1 MTPERHQRIKRL
13 FLAAVELAPSEVDAF
28 LQSACGDDGELRTE
42 IESLLENH
50 RVETLLGAANAAD
63 TAGLLNS
70 ALVSTEQSD
79 SSPDETRRAESARP
93 AGTMVAGRY
102 RLIAP
107 LGQGGMSVVYRAED
121 TELQQEIALKFLGP
135 ALRENASAVEILRRE
150 VRTARQVTHPN
161 VVRIFD
167 LGVSD
172 GDAYVTMEFVA
183 GDNLASLVRQV
194 GPLPAAKVLQIA
206 RQLAA
211 AISAA
216 HEAGVLHRDLK
227 PANVMIDDAGSVRIL
242 DFGIASPLDDQRA
255 LRRLSGTPGF
265 VAPEILDGQPA
276 SEQSDLFGWGL
287 VVFYAATG
295 ELPTRSEAK
304 KELDIGERLRAA
316 EMDEVL
322 TEIVCACLESDPARR
337 PGSARQLVAALANE
351 DLLQATVRAGRM
363 PSPALL
369 TASASWQ
376 PSTLTLD
383 VLFGSGV
390 ALLVLI
396 ALLASR
402 TLFLTRCG
410 LVKSPEALRE
420 VAEDTL
426 GRLGY
431 QAPAGPL
438 LTGVTLDT
446 DCLQYVR
453 AHSEV
458 RHIWSR
464 VASGDI
470 PAVFFWFRRGDPR
483 LPRPELLGSGDFEL
497 KRQPLPGTAII
508 HLDGRGKLLF
518 LRVNEQLPIEEQ
530 PPKPIDWAKILDQA
544 GLNWPDAREVEVNQV
559 PPIFADEVHQWQ
571 VPFPLDTKHSLDV
584 IAAAHQGRLV
594 YFDRVHPWEVSPTTG
609 ETIQRGRQASE
620 FFAIRAALWL
630 LGIGVAA
637 FLAWRHTLHG
647 HADWRETWS
656 MTAWV
661 LILGSLDWLC
671 GSRHSFNI
679 TEELAAAFE
688 WLMVIVFCGA
698 MAGLAYL
705 AVEPAARRWWPW
717 SIITLRRL
725 LDGRLSDYRIWADV
739 LLGLVVGLGAVW
751 LRQLC
756 TLANQVVGIAV
767 SGLNDFDPSQNL
779 LDHFGWRYRF
789 AVLVSA
795 LLGAALQS
803 LLVLT
808 LVVGLKRIVKS
819 TVVAAII
826 VVLVLAALSILG
838 RGLISPV
845 DWLARTLLLLIAA
858 WVLLR
863 FGLLASITALATY
876 YAVNNSPITLDWS
889 AWYSPTGLLVL
900 LIFSAAL
907 ATSWRMARP
916 GYLAAAKTS

>member
-1 MTPERHQRIKRL
+1 
-13 FLAAVELAPSEVDAF
+13 
-28 LQSACGDDGELRTE
+28 
-42 IESLLENH
+42 
-50 RVETLLGAANAAD
+50 
-63 TAGLLNS
+63 
-70 ALVSTEQSD
+70 
-79 SSPDETRRAESARP
+79 
-93 AGTMVAGRY
+93 
-102 RLIAP
+102 
-107 LGQGGMSVVYRAED
+107 
-121 TELQQEIALKFLGP
+121 
-135 ALRENASAVEILRRE
+135 
-150 VRTARQVTHPN
+150 
-161 VVRIFD
+161 
-167 LGVSD
+167 
-172 GDAYVTMEFVA
+172 
-183 GDNLASLVRQV
+183 
-194 GPLPAAKVLQIA
+194 
-206 RQLAA
+206 
-211 AISAA
+211 
-216 HEAGVLHRDLK
+216 
-227 PANVMIDDAGSVRIL
+227 
-242 DFGIASPLDDQRA
+242 
-255 LRRLSGTPGF
+255 
-265 VAPEILDGQPA
+265 
-276 SEQSDLFGWGL
+276 
-287 VVFYAATG
+287 
-295 ELPTRSEAK
+295 
-304 KELDIGERLRAA
+304 
-316 EMDEVL
+316 
-322 TEIVCACLESDPARR
+322 
-337 PGSARQLVAALANE
+337 
-351 DLLQATVRAGRM
+351 
-363 PSPALL
+363 
-369 TASASWQ
+369 
-376 PSTLTLD
+376 
-383 VLFGSGV
+383 
-390 ALLVLI
+390 
-396 ALLASR
+396 
-402 TLFLTRCG
+402 
-410 LVKSPEALRE
+410 
-420 VAEDTL
+420 
-426 GRLGY
+426 
-431 QAPAGPL
+431 
-438 LTGVTLDT
+438 
-446 DCLQYVR
+446 
-453 AHSEV
+453 
-458 RHIWSR
+458 
-464 VASGDI
+464 
-470 PAVFFWFRRGDPR
+470 
-483 LPRPELLGSGDFEL
+483 
-497 KRQPLPGTAII
+497 
-508 HLDGRGKLLF
+508 
-518 LRVNEQLPIEEQ
+518 
-530 PPKPIDWAKILDQA
+530 
-544 GLNWPDAREVEVNQV
+544 
-559 PPIFADEVHQWQ
+559 
-571 VPFPLDTKHSLDV
+571 
-584 IAAAHQGRLV
+584 
-594 YFDRVHPWEVSPTTG
+594 
-609 ETIQRGRQASE
+609 
-620 FFAIRAALWL
+620 LWL

-679 TEELAAAFE
+679 SEELAAAFE

-725 LDGRLSDYRIWADV
+725 LNGRLSDYRIWADV

-916 GYLAAAKTS
+916 GYLAAAKTN